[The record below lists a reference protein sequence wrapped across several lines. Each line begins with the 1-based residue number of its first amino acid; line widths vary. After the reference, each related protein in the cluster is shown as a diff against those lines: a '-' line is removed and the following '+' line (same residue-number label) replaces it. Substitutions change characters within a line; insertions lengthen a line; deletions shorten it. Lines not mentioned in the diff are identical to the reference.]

1 VKSGRRRR
9 RGYPRLFGGAF
20 MIVLC
25 TTTAVAALAIGQVS
39 TIAADISVHPVHS
52 AYLTAPKP
60 GGPETILVIGDDHS
74 GPYDPQCGCHLLH
87 ADTFMLVRMDPG
99 QGQTSIMSIPRD
111 LLVNFTWKGV
121 TYTDQKFNSAYAVGG
136 TPGNGNDQLVLK
148 VAHQLLPGV
157 TINHFVDINFD
168 AFIGV
173 VHAIGCVYVDVDHRY
188 LNNDDPSYQPINLQ
202 PGYQR
207 LCAEPALSYVR
218 YRHDDSDFVRVAR
231 QQDFI
236 RQAKEQL
243 GLFDLVGKLDRIAKA
258 FGQAIH
264 TDVYGV
270 KVVNQLLTLVA
281 FSQSRPIRQVPFQ
294 YATAD
299 TWIGG
304 EEYVTSTPRLIRQS
318 IRDFLYESPLAKP
331 PRSQPSSPSPSR
343 HGTHHRRTRRASSPV
358 VSGLGPLSA
367 SVVDQ
372 AQQLAVSVPFP
383 VELPS
388 MQTLA
393 ATPND
398 FHPYTVRDEQ
408 GRPHSGYRIDW
419 YDNQAGL
426 YYGIEGMN
434 WTDPPLFANPTAT
447 ATIDGRTYM
456 FIDDGSHFH
465 DIGWREGGELYWV
478 SNTLLESLSNPQML
492 ALAES
497 AKPVG

>member
-1 VKSGRRRR
+1 VRGGRRRR
-9 RGYPRLFGGAF
+9 RSHPRLFGGAF
-20 MIVLC
+20 LIALC

-39 TIAADISVHPVHS
+39 TIAADISTHPIHS
-52 AYLTAPKP
+52 TYLAPPKP

-74 GPYDPQCGCHLLH
+74 GPYDAQCGCHLLH
-87 ADTFMLVRMDPG
+87 ADTFMLVRMDPA

-111 LLVNFTWKGV
+111 LLVNFTWKGAA
-121 TYTDQKFNSAYAVGG
+121 YTDQKFNSAYAVGA

-148 VAHQLLPGV
+148 VAHQILPGV

-188 LNNDDPSYQPINLQ
+188 LNNDDPAYQPINLQ

-243 GLFDLVGKLDRIAKA
+243 GLFDLVGKLDQIAKA

-264 TDVYGV
+264 TDIYGI

-294 YATAD
+294 YANAD
-299 TWIGG
+299 TWIGN
-304 EEYVTSTPRLIRQS
+304 EEYVTSTPALIRAS
-318 IRDFLYESPLAKP
+318 VRDFLHENQLAQAPPSQRSPP
-331 PRSQPSSPSPSR
+331 PR
-343 HGTHHRRTRRASSPV
+343 HGTHHHRTRRAPSA
-358 VSGLGPLSA
+358 VSGLVALSA
-367 SVVDQ
+367 GVVDQ

-388 MQTLA
+388 MQTLV

-398 FHPYTVRDEQ
+398 FHPYKVIDEQ
-408 GRPHSGYRIDW
+408 GQQRSGYRIDW

-426 YYGIEGMN
+426 YYGIEGMD

-465 DIGWREGGELYWV
+465 DIGWRVGGELYWV
-478 SNTLLESLSNPQML
+478 SNTLLEHLSNAQML

-497 AKPVG
+497 AKPIG